1 MGYYT
6 YYTMEAR
13 NIKDEKEYYSI
24 VHALKECELFED
36 EENDKYGVFN
46 ESKYDSDFHTAYFDV
61 YEECKWYDHTY
72 DMTKFS
78 KLFPNVTFK
87 LHGDG
92 EERDDM
98 WNEYFHNGVTEECR
112 AQIIYDTPCEI
123 EWEE

>member
-13 NIKDEKEYYSI
+13 GIKDEKEYNSI
-24 VHALKECELFED
+24 VHALKERELLED
-36 EENDKYGVFN
+36 RENDKYGIFD
-46 ESKYDSDFHTAYFDV
+46 ESKYYDDSHYAYFDSC
-61 YEECKWYDHTY
+61 ESAKWYDCSY
-72 DMTKFS
+72 DMMKFS

-98 WNEYFHNGVTEECR
+98 WNEYFHNGKMEECR
-112 AQIIYDTPCEI
+112 ARIIYETPCEI
-123 EWEE
+123 EWDE